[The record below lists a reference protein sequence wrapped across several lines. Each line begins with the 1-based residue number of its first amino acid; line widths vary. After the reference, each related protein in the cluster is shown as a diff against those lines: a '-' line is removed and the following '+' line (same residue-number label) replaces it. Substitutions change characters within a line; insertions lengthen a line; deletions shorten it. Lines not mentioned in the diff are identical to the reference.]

1 MNNQRSN
8 LPANFSHQF
17 CRSNL
22 EEQAP
27 SACDHGSHMNLSPA
41 AASVPPPG
49 TASHGDCGDQL
60 APGVSSSAHASASPA
75 CGPAA
80 ATTPGGATALRHRL
94 PRGTRHQGAVICC
107 LPGRLACLRSS
118 GGFSPLD
125 PLRPP
130 ILLVILLLLL
140 FDPSHGSNTA
150 SARQKSTRT
159 VQSGMTC

>member
-1 MNNQRSN
+1 MNNQQSN

-22 EEQAP
+22 EEQAS

-41 AASVPPPG
+41 AASIPPPG
-49 TASHGDCGDQL
+49 TASRGDCGDQL

-94 PRGTRHQGAVICC
+94 PRGTRA
-107 LPGRLACLRSS
+107 RLRSP

-125 PLRPP
+125 QLRPP
-130 ILLVILLLLL
+130 TLLVILLLLL
-140 FDPSHGSNTA
+140 FDPSHGSNVA